1 MYRKEDTMELRIY
14 KSELEDLK
22 KIKNILNRDGKYKF
36 VGKLERE
43 VKYDTY
49 FELYMENRDKG
60 IPKWID
66 EVSKLFEFDLEDYS
80 PKQFN
85 GIIIA
90 QTQESI
96 YLVPKG
102 YAYHIVEKMADFNFG
117 MEIAERKIASSRIKL
132 KSSHFL
138 LQNKIGEVSNYK
150 EKLSDPPKASESI
163 ISISGKLSGTDEE
176 IFGKTIECSYSLSLS
191 KIFNIDNNDPNNN
204 LEDFF
209 DIFNQIDIASKKN
222 KIADYPRIN
231 YIDRDS
237 ETEKI
242 LDIKLLN
249 SLLQQT
255 LTEKV
260 FFDLNRIYLLGS
272 RINITSVDDNLSMYI
287 KNKLKT
293 EEEVEISDDSIS
305 EFVIKNKEDIKT
317 LSDIRCRLSNP
328 STSELNVRIPLKG
341 ILFAE
346 VEYEGRV
353 YLLSNGKWG
362 YLTKSFF
369 EYLDKKLDD
378 LDEKVV
384 ISEEL
389 DAPLE
394 ILEENG
400 KLKEDKYIDHLNKID
415 GNVVLHKKFMK
426 VDGIDIE
433 IADIF
438 DVNSGELYAI
448 KVGTD
453 TANSLYSFDQ
463 AILGSHV
470 ILNPEEFKVK
480 ETLREYQEDKLSL
493 DVISEVIE
501 CRKMNVLWVA
511 DGSVNYVHEGISTKK
526 FKLKYFKSF
535 LLKLKIIDWFE
546 YVENSGFIPK
556 IYFSKSI
563 LN

>member
-1 MYRKEDTMELRIY
+1 M
-14 KSELEDLK
+14 
-22 KIKNILNRDGKYKF
+22 
-36 VGKLERE
+36 
-43 VKYDTY
+43 
-49 FELYMENRDKG
+49 
-60 IPKWID
+60 
-66 EVSKLFEFDLEDYS
+66 
-80 PKQFN
+80 
-85 GIIIA
+85 
-90 QTQESI
+90 
-96 YLVPKG
+96 
-102 YAYHIVEKMADFNFG
+102 
-117 MEIAERKIASSRIKL
+117 
-132 KSSHFL
+132 
-138 LQNKIGEVSNYK
+138 
-150 EKLSDPPKASESI
+150 
-163 ISISGKLSGTDEE
+163 
-176 IFGKTIECSYSLSLS
+176 
-191 KIFNIDNNDPNNN
+191 
-204 LEDFF
+204 
-209 DIFNQIDIASKKN
+209 
-222 KIADYPRIN
+222 
-231 YIDRDS
+231 
-237 ETEKI
+237 
-242 LDIKLLN
+242 
-249 SLLQQT
+249 
-255 LTEKV
+255 
-260 FFDLNRIYLLGS
+260 
-272 RINITSVDDNLSMYI
+272 
-287 KNKLKT
+287 
-293 EEEVEISDDSIS
+293 
-305 EFVIKNKEDIKT
+305 
-317 LSDIRCRLSNP
+317 
-328 STSELNVRIPLKG
+328 
-341 ILFAE
+341 
-346 VEYEGRV
+346 
-353 YLLSNGKWG
+353 
-362 YLTKSFF
+362 
-369 EYLDKKLDD
+369 DD